1 MKHYILWGMP
11 ASLYTAKARSYL
23 IKRGVPFVE
32 YGVNHPEFSER
43 VAPAVGR
50 FILPVVEC
58 PDGRLTQDGA
68 NIIDELD
75 VEFGKEASAFP
86 ASGVLKTLA
95 YLLELFGGEGLLRPA
110 MHYRWNFDDENM
122 AFIRNEFSSALA
134 PVGASDEERG
144 ATFDFSSGR
153 MRKAAVSF
161 GVTPE
166 TFALVEQSYQE
177 FLALFSAHL
186 RWHPFLLGG
195 QATIADYGFIGPL
208 FAHLNR
214 DPAPLRLMHQQAP
227 AVGRWVER
235 MNSREEK
242 WVEHRHDPNL
252 VSPDELPATLTAL
265 LRYIAEEYLP
275 EIRAHVRFANEW
287 IASRPGVLEGA
298 NGGSFK
304 GRAIGMCAFSWRDTT
319 IETAVMPY
327 RFFLL
332 QRVQDA
338 YAAATTTEQAQLD
351 SVLADAG
358 LSEILSLT
366 TTHKVARVNHL
377 EVWV

>member
-1 MKHYILWGMP
+1 MTQYILWGMP

-32 YGVNHPEFSER
+32 YGVNHPEFRER
-43 VAPAVGR
+43 IVPAVGR
-50 FILPVVEC
+50 FILPVIEC
-58 PDGRLTQDGA
+58 PDGRLIQDGA

-75 VEFGKEASAFP
+75 VEFGKDASAFP
-86 ASGVLKTLA
+86 ESGVLKTLA
-95 YLLELFGGEGLLRPA
+95 YLIELFGGEGLLRPA
-110 MHYRWNFDDENM
+110 MHYRWNFDGENM
-122 AFIRNEFSSALA
+122 VFIRNEFRSALA
-134 PVGASDEERG
+134 PVGASDVERD
-144 ATFDFSSGR
+144 ATFDISSGR
-153 MRKAAVSF
+153 MRKAAVSL
-161 GVTPE
+161 GVMPE

-186 RWHPFLLGG
+186 RSHPFLVGG
-195 QATIADYGFIGPL
+195 HATIADYGFIGPL

-214 DPAPLRLMHQQAP
+214 DPAPLRLMHQLAP
-227 AVGRWVER
+227 SVGRWVER

-242 WVEHRHDPNL
+242 WVEHKHDPSL
-252 VSPDELPATLTAL
+252 VSPDQLPDTLTAL

-275 EIRAHVRFANEW
+275 EIRAHVGVANEW
-287 IASRPGVLEGA
+287 IASHPGVLGGA

-304 GRAIGMCAFSWRDTT
+304 GRAIGMCAFSWRDTP

-338 YAAATTTEQAQLD
+338 YAKATPTEQAQLD
-351 SVLADAG
+351 RVLADVG
-358 LSEILSLT
+358 LSDILSLK
-366 TTHKVARVNHL
+366 TTHKVVRVNHL
-377 EVWV
+377 EIWV

>member
-1 MKHYILWGMP
+1 M
-11 ASLYTAKARSYL
+11 
-23 IKRGVPFVE
+23 
-32 YGVNHPEFSER
+32 
-43 VAPAVGR
+43 
-50 FILPVVEC
+50 
-58 PDGRLTQDGA
+58 
-68 NIIDELD
+68 
-75 VEFGKEASAFP
+75 
-86 ASGVLKTLA
+86 
-95 YLLELFGGEGLLRPA
+95 
-110 MHYRWNFDDENM
+110 
-122 AFIRNEFSSALA
+122 
-134 PVGASDEERG
+134 
-144 ATFDFSSGR
+144 
-153 MRKAAVSF
+153 
-161 GVTPE
+161 
-166 TFALVEQSYQE
+166 
-177 FLALFSAHL
+177 
-186 RWHPFLLGG
+186 
-195 QATIADYGFIGPL
+195 
-208 FAHLNR
+208 
-214 DPAPLRLMHQQAP
+214 
-227 AVGRWVER
+227 
-235 MNSREEK
+235 
-242 WVEHRHDPNL
+242 
-252 VSPDELPATLTAL
+252 TAL

-275 EIRAHVRFANEW
+275 EIRAHVHFANEW